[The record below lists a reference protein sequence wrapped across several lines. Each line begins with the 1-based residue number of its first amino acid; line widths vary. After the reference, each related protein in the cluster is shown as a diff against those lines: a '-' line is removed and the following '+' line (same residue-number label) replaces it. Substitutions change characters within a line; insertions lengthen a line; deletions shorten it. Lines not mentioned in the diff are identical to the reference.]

1 MKMFTKLALVSSMA
15 ISANAMA
22 MQSMDDAALSAATGQ
37 DGINIGIGI
46 SKIEIEKVLI
56 HDNDGLNY
64 ANSSWSGAAPAAGAL
79 GYGGTATGTKAGA
92 IVIKGDGIAAV
103 AATDGPDGIAGN
115 ADDTPAIPASITQN
129 NGIVIGAN
137 YDNNG
142 ANLLASRNL
151 ADLVIDTDGGTGTG
165 NTAFLNIAAKVSG
178 LNINIGEIG
187 VSGSNAYN
195 ANAVRL
201 GSDNSNYNQILTG
214 LTLKTG
220 KMDANIQLGAAP
232 QGAMIKLN
240 TTMSNGL
247 EIKNLGIVDNSTTLA
262 AVAATDGPDGIAGN
276 ADDTP
281 AVAARAKGVIQ
292 LDSIKLS
299 DANDSTKLT
308 VAAAVSVVGEQA
320 GVNKGYLRIITGS
333 GATTPKTDMYI
344 KGIHLGS
351 ATAASIGD
359 VEVQGMQTYFSPSAG
374 TYVPGAVIT
383 ISGH

>member
-46 SKIEIEKVLI
+46 SKIEIDKVLI

-64 ANSSWSGAAPAAGAL
+64 ANSSWSGAAPTSGQL
-79 GYGGTATGTKAGA
+79 GYGGTAAGTKAGA
-92 IVIKGDGIAAV
+92 IVIKGDGNLGADNAAGGTGADADSV
-103 AATDGPDGIAGN
+103 TAT
-115 ADDTPAIPASITQN
+115 

-151 ADLVIDTDGGTGTG
+151 VDLVIDTDGGTGTG

-187 VSGSNAYN
+187 ISGSNAYD
-195 ANAVRL
+195 ATAVRR
-201 GSDNSNYNQILTG
+201 GSDTGNYNQILTG
-214 LTLKTG
+214 LSLKTG

-262 AVAATDGPDGIAGN
+262 AVAAGPGLDTILGT

-299 DANDSTKLT
+299 DANDSSKLT
-308 VAAAVSVVGEQA
+308 VAAAVSVIGEQGA
-320 GVNKGYLRIITGS
+320 NKGYLRIITG
-333 GATTPKTDMYI
+333 
-344 KGIHLGS
+344 
-351 ATAASIGD
+351 
-359 VEVQGMQTYFSPSAG
+359 
-374 TYVPGAVIT
+374 
-383 ISGH
+383 